1 MRAAAIAAAALVL
14 APAAQAAPGILK
26 GHVTRGPTAPVCR
39 VGASCTAPAR
49 NVLIV
54 FSRPGASART
64 RTDGSGNYRISLAAG
79 LWRVGLG
86 RTGVGSS
93 IEPGDVRVAAGRTR
107 TVDLSIDT
115 GIR

>member
-1 MRAAAIAAAALVL
+1 MRAAALAAAALVL
-14 APAAQAAPGILK
+14 APAAQGAPGILK

-49 NVLIV
+49 NVVLV
-54 FSRPGASART
+54 FTRAGASAT
-64 RTDGSGNYRISLAAG
+64 ARTDGSGNYRISLRTG

-86 RTGVGSS
+86 STGPGSS
-93 IEPGDVRVAAGRTR
+93 IEPTDVRVAAGRTR